1 MKSIKLILCLMLSF
15 IFSQGA
21 LDQYDIPEYE
31 YKTFQLSGND
41 LFNSFSN
48 GDETMTTINMGANYM
63 SMSQSPARNCMYGFS
78 FDYNSDSYSY
88 DDPYDSEW
96 DEDTETTNW
105 TMTAPF
111 AFDQYFNDD
120 TKGMFGFAEGSF
132 DTFGGDDAD
141 GIDDTSDLFLTIGAG
156 YGRVVS
162 ARPVAQAYAIADALG
177 IDADD
182 DTIMAIASVIGSAA
196 SYESIYKDDAI
207 QQYYNDLAEATGVD
221 GSAMQI
227 QKVLTSPAY
236 NVSDRFTGWD
246 VKAGITNNYMQ
257 CDECDDKGSMMLEA
271 NYAMPMDMDSQLM
284 ISFGYISDLNDDDS
298 TVGFSSPIYASLLN
312 AFNVDEELVESGA
325 VAGGWNAMSLGA
337 TYTKD
342 HSYNWST
349 AAGFTYISETYSY
362 GDYYDYYDYY
372 GGNNPEYSSNATV
385 LTVSTT
391 KAILNQMSVTASF
404 VYAKMG
410 GDGFDDS
417 DPLTEISTQVT
428 YWVF

>member
-41 LFNSFSN
+41 LFNTFSN
-48 GDETMTTINMGANYM
+48 GDETMTTINMGATYM
-63 SMSQSPARNCMYGFS
+63 STSQSPGRNCMYGLS
-78 FDYNSDSYSY
+78 FDYNSDSYSGTDEY
-88 DDPYDSEW
+88 GDDV
-96 DEDTETTNW
+96 DEETSDW

-111 AFDQYFNDD
+111 AFDQYLND
-120 TKGMFGFAEGSF
+120 TKGMFGFAEGNF
-132 DTFGGDDAD
+132 DTFGGDAAD

-156 YGRVVS
+156 YGRVIS

-182 DTIMAIASVIGSAA
+182 DTIMAIAAVIGSFN
-196 SYESIYKDDAI
+196 SYESIYKDDAT
-207 QQYYNDLAEATGVD
+207 QQYYNDLAEAAGVT

-236 NVSDRFTGWD
+236 NISDRFTGWN

-257 CDECDDKGSMMLEA
+257 CDDCDDKGSMKLEA
-271 NYAMPMDMDSQLM
+271 NYAMPMDMDAQLTVGFVYLM
-284 ISFGYISDLNDDDS
+284 DLNDAVDLS
-298 TVGFSSPIYASLLN
+298 TWNSPIFSAASN
-312 AFNVDEELVESGA
+312 ALTIPEGESGDWSWTSN
-325 VAGGWNAMSLGA
+325 GGWSTMNLGA

-349 AAGFTYISETYSY
+349 SANFNYVSETFEMGFIDGYELEDNTSFS
-362 GDYYDYYDYY
+362 
-372 GGNNPEYSSNATV
+372 NNAMILN
-385 LTVSTT
+385 VSTT
-391 KAILNQMSVTASF
+391 KAILNQMSITGSF
-404 VYAKMG
+404 TYMTID
-410 GDGFDDS
+410 GDAFDDT
-417 DPLTEISTQVT
+417 DPFTEISTKIT

>member
-21 LDQYDIPEYE
+21 LDQYDIPEYK

-41 LFNSFSN
+41 LFNTFSN
-48 GDETMTTINMGANYM
+48 GDETTTTINMGATYM
-63 SMSQSPARNCMYGFS
+63 STSQSPARNCMYGLS
-78 FDYNSDSYSY
+78 FDYNSDSYSGTDEY
-88 DDPYDSEW
+88 TGDDV
-96 DEDTETTNW
+96 DTETSDW

-111 AFDQYFNDD
+111 AFDQYLND

-132 DTFGGDDAD
+132 GTFGGDAAD

-156 YGRVVS
+156 YGRVIS

-182 DTIMAIASVIGSAA
+182 DTIIAIASVIGSAE

-207 QQYYNDLAEATGVD
+207 QQYYNDLAEAAGVD

-246 VKAGITNNYMQ
+246 VRAGITNNYMQ
-257 CDECDDKGSMMLEA
+257 CDDCEDAGYMMMEA
-271 NYAMPMDMDSQLM
+271 NYAMPMGMDSQLM
-284 ISFGYISDLNDDDS
+284 VSFGYTMDLNKDDTLTS
-298 TVGFSSPIYASLLN
+298 WTSPILSMLLN
-312 AFNVDEELVESGA
+312 NIAWDDVDGDADLSEDVY
-325 VAGGWNAMSLGA
+325 GGWTAMSLGA
-337 TYTKD
+337 AYTMD

-349 AAGFTYISETYSY
+349 SAGVNYISQTYSGLDGIFTYDSDDAAMLLSV
-362 GDYYDYYDYY
+362 
-372 GGNNPEYSSNATV
+372 SS
-385 LTVSTT
+385 T

-404 VYAKMG
+404 THIIPMA
-410 GDGFDDS
+410 DLEDA
-417 DPLTEISTQVT
+417 DPITELSTQVT

>member
-31 YKTFQLSGND
+31 YKTFQLSGDD
-41 LFNSFSN
+41 LFSTISN
-48 GDETMTTINMGANYM
+48 GDYTETSMNIGANYM
-63 SMSQSPARNCMYGFS
+63 SMSQSPGRNCMYGLS
-78 FDYNSDSYSY
+78 FDFNSYSESEDGY
-88 DDPYDSEW
+88 PEDDI
-96 DEDTETTNW
+96 DESNW
-105 TMTAPF
+105 TLTAPF
-111 AFDQYFNDD
+111 AFDQYLND

-141 GIDDTSDLFLTIGAG
+141 GVDDTSDLFLTIGGG

-207 QQYYNDLAEATGVD
+207 QQYYNDLAEAAGVD

-236 NVSDRFTGWD
+236 NVSDRFTGWN

-257 CDECDDKGSMMLEA
+257 CDDCEDKGSMMLEA
-271 NYAMPMDMDSQLM
+271 NYAMPMDMDSQVM
-284 ISFGYISDLNDDDS
+284 VSFGYTMDLNDDDS
-298 TVGFSSPIYASLLN
+298 TGEFSSPIFASFLN
-312 AFNVDEELVESGA
+312 AFNVDEDLESYS
-325 VAGGWNAMSLGA
+325 VQGGWNAMSLSA

-349 AAGFTYISETYSY
+349 SAGFSYISETYSPAGY
-362 GDYYDYYDYY
+362 GDYYDGDT
-372 GGNNPEYSSNATV
+372 PEFSTNGML

-404 VYAKMG
+404 VYGKLG
-410 GDGFDDS
+410 GDGYDDS
-417 DPLTEISTQVT
+417 DPVTELSTQVT

>member
-31 YKTFQLSGND
+31 YKTFQLSGDD
-41 LFNSFSN
+41 LFSTISN
-48 GDETMTTINMGANYM
+48 GDYTETSMNIGANYM
-63 SMSQSPARNCMYGFS
+63 SMSQSPGRNCMYGLS
-78 FDYNSDSYSY
+78 FDFNSYSESEDGY
-88 DDPYDSEW
+88 PEDDI
-96 DEDTETTNW
+96 DESNW
-105 TMTAPF
+105 TLTAPF
-111 AFDQYFNDD
+111 AFDQYLND

-141 GIDDTSDLFLTIGAG
+141 GVDDTSDLFLTIGGG

-182 DTIMAIASVIGSAA
+182 DTIMAIASVIGSAN
-196 SYESIYKDDAI
+196 SYESIYKDDAT
-207 QQYYNDLAEATGVD
+207 QQYYNDLAEAAGVD
-221 GSAMQI
+221 GAAMQI

-236 NVSDRFTGWD
+236 NVSDRFTGWN

-257 CDECDDKGSMMLEA
+257 CDDCDDKGAMMLEA
-271 NYAMPMDMDSQLM
+271 NYAMPMGMDRQVM
-284 ISFGYISDLNDDDS
+284 VSFVYAMDLNDDDTS
-298 TVGFSSPIYASLLN
+298 VLWSSAVENALMSMFGFDGEGYAYSVN
-312 AFNVDEELVESGA
+312 
-325 VAGGWNAMSLGA
+325 GGGTGMNLGV
-337 TYTKD
+337 TYTLD

-349 AAGFTYISETYSY
+349 SAGFNYISETFGAGE
-362 GDYYDYYDYY
+362 GDFSD
-372 GGNNPEYSSNATV
+372 NCMLLS
-385 LTVSTT
+385 VSTT

-404 VYAKMG
+404 NYAAPG
-410 GDGFDDS
+410 GDTWDEV
-417 DPLTEISTQVT
+417 DPITAISTKVT